1 MPAPPGKAP
10 GFGEELARLCA
21 TPEEP
26 VRASLRRVFGAGPWP
41 DSATDLLERPR
52 ESLEQIAAELTDCHD
67 RLIVPHWERIRSV
80 LDADVAYHAGLLAGG
95 GARAL
100 FSDLH
105 PGLRWSAG
113 RLLLSDAETGPDEIT
128 LGPDG
133 VVLMPSVFIWPE
145 WSVKRATSTQ
155 TTLVYPARGAAT
167 VWESGL
173 DAGGP
178 GPGDPRA
185 VESLLGAPRARLLG
199 ALRSPATTTALAAG
213 SASRRARSRSTWRS
227 CAAAGWSTGSA
238 AGGPC
243 STRPPSSGSPCWRRG
258 AAREGGGLLR
268 VRGYPG
274 ADRGPRA
281 GLSRRRGGHRGGG
294 DWRVPVGLARLEGP
308 RPGRAAAHRRARVR
322 WGGHPGRSRGDPV
335 ARRGPGDGAVRLRLR
350 HVRVLHGRRGPG
362 VPAAD
367 PAWIHRA
374 GVVRRAR
381 GRPRGGREP
390 GGAARRRRLRHRG
403 LPGMPVRHRVPRG
416 DRARPGAARGL
427 AGRARLRRG
436 RAIRGDDRR
445 GPRRARGG
453 RGRVRRRAGAGPR
466 LGRGRGHGGQG
477 RTWAP

>member
-1 MPAPPGKAP
+1 MLLVLELDVADLAATRFAISPLCETLKAVQLLGRPDTPSVSRPWVRWARAQLGRRPLRLPRLWPLVATDLPYWPEFLMPAPPGKAP

-133 VVLMPSVFIWPE
+133 VVLMPSVFTWPE

-185 VESLLGAPRARLLG
+185 VESLLGTPRARLLA
-199 ALRSPATTTALAAG
+199 ALRSPATTTALAGRLGVTPGAVSQHLAVLRRG
-213 SASRRARSRSTWRS
+213 GLVDRQRSGRTVLYQASELGLALL
-227 CAAAGWSTGSA
+227 A
-238 AGGPC
+238 AGG
-243 STRPPSSGSPCWRRG
+243 GS
-258 AAREGGGLLR
+258 
-268 VRGYPG
+268 
-274 ADRGPRA
+274 
-281 GLSRRRGGHRGGG
+281 
-294 DWRVPVGLARLEGP
+294 
-308 RPGRAAAHRRARVR
+308 
-322 WGGHPGRSRGDPV
+322 
-335 ARRGPGDGAVRLRLR
+335 
-350 HVRVLHGRRGPG
+350 
-362 VPAAD
+362 
-367 PAWIHRA
+367 
-374 GVVRRAR
+374 
-381 GRPRGGREP
+381 
-390 GGAARRRRLRHRG
+390 
-403 LPGMPVRHRVPRG
+403 
-416 DRARPGAARGL
+416 
-427 AGRARLRRG
+427 
-436 RAIRGDDRR
+436 
-445 GPRRARGG
+445 
-453 RGRVRRRAGAGPR
+453 
-466 LGRGRGHGGQG
+466 
-477 RTWAP
+477 